1 MIKILFKYSIS
12 LFAFILIGILLL
24 DYILLPSYVGY
35 NNEKYLPDLRNEF
48 KEKAMYKL
56 TELGFN
62 SNIILVPFSKEYQ
75 PGTVIKMFPR
85 PFTKVKVG
93 SNIDL
98 TVAGKDQDIII
109 PDIRFMTLR
118 NAKINIAKL
127 GLAID
132 TIIYEYDNSIKQ
144 GDITF
149 HFPKYNQ
156 IVKSSSK
163 LILGVSKGPPPDY
176 YIVPNVINLSLN
188 KAKLSAGKKTCE
200 RPSNVNKELW
210 IPKKTPISP
219 LPVDGNHPRWTAKI
233 IINIIPTQNV
243 GIEKPNIEPAIIV
256 LLTLL
261 SGL

>member
-1 MIKILFKYSIS
+1 MIKFFFRYSIS
-12 LFAFILIGILLL
+12 LFAFILFGILLL

-48 KEKAMYKL
+48 KEKAIYKL

-62 SNIILVPFSKEYQ
+62 ANIILVSYSKEYQ

-98 TVAGKDQDIII
+98 TVAGKDQDVII

-163 LILGVSKGPPPDY
+163 LTLGVSKGPPPDY

-188 KAKLSAGKKTCE
+188 RAKF
-200 RPSNVNKELW
+200 
-210 IPKKTPISP
+210 
-219 LPVDGNHPRWTAKI
+219 
-233 IINIIPTQNV
+233 
-243 GIEKPNIEPAIIV
+243 NIENIGLRLGNINYEYQPDFLPNTVIEQNMTPGMRVSFPATINLIISK
-256 LLTLL
+256 TEKD
-261 SGL
+261 

>member
-188 KAKLSAGKKTCE
+188 KAKLSIEDIGLRLGNINYEYQPDFLSNTVIEQSMTPGMRVSFPATINLIISKTE
-200 RPSNVNKELW
+200 KE
-210 IPKKTPISP
+210 
-219 LPVDGNHPRWTAKI
+219 
-233 IINIIPTQNV
+233 
-243 GIEKPNIEPAIIV
+243 
-256 LLTLL
+256 
-261 SGL
+261 